1 MAWRCDVSAEL
12 RTNIAVVG
20 AGPAGLAAAHA
31 ALAQGADVTLIDD
44 NPSPGGQ
51 IWRGTGL
58 ARGPNVKQARLLA
71 STRVV
76 AAPQAGSLL
85 LESMNEGQVLRYR
98 RLVVATGARERML
111 PFPGWTLPGVTG
123 AGGLQ
128 ALVKGGLDVRG
139 QRAVLAGSGPLL
151 LAAAAVLQQ
160 AGAQVVLIAEQV
172 SAAALARFAWALR
185 AYPDK
190 LMQAVALRWSLRAVP
205 YHSHAHVLEA
215 VGDERVRGVRIQHGE
230 RIREIACD
238 WLGVGFGLIPNTELP
253 QALGCDVAHG
263 AAVVDALVHTSV
275 AGVYAPGEACGI
287 GGVDKAQLEG
297 RIAGLAAA
305 GADDAAR
312 ALVPRRAPQLRFA
325 SLLQKHFALRPEL
338 LQTLR
343 PDTLICRC
351 EDVSHAQLSQ
361 FDSSREAKLLT
372 RCGMGACQARM
383 CGPICADLYGWVV
396 DGHRP
401 PLQPAR
407 LATLMSEPSNHD
419 RKGVQPS

>member
-1 MAWRCDVSAEL
+1 VSVEL
-12 RTNIAVVG
+12 HTDIAVVG
-20 AGPAGLAAAHA
+20 AGPAGMAAAHA
-31 ALAQGADVTLIDD
+31 ALSRGADVTLIDD

-51 IWRGTGL
+51 IRRGTGL

-76 AAPQAGSLL
+76 AAPQVGGLL
-85 LESMNEGQVLRYR
+85 LESMNDGQVLRYQ

-139 QRAVLAGSGPLL
+139 RRVVLAGSGPLL
-151 LAAAAVLQQ
+151 LAAAVVLQQ
-160 AGAQVVLIAEQV
+160 AGARVMLIAEQA

-190 LMQAVALRWSLRAVP
+190 LKQAAVLRWSLRAVP

-215 VGDERVRGVRIQHGE
+215 VGDERLRAVRIQFG
-230 RIREIACD
+230 RRTREIVCD
-238 WLGVGFGLIPNTELP
+238 WLGVGFGLIPNPELA
-253 QALGCDVAHG
+253 QALGCDVAQG
-263 AAVVDALVHTSV
+263 AAVVDALVRTSV
-275 AGVYAPGEACGI
+275 ANVYAPGEACGI
-287 GGVDKAQLEG
+287 GGLDKARLEG

-305 GADDAAR
+305 GAEDAAR

-325 SLLQKHFALRPEL
+325 ALLQKHFALRPEL

-351 EDVSHAQLSQ
+351 EDVSHFQLSQ

-383 CGPICADLYGWVV
+383 CGPICADLYGWAPG
-396 DGHRP
+396 DNRP

-407 LATLMSEPSNHD
+407 LATLMSDISNPDHTEE
-419 RKGVQPS
+419 